1 MLLQLETCCGE
12 GGDFGVDCCARL
24 WQPMPSTTKRKTNDP
39 VLRFIDSFR
48 ASINSGSLWSIYCD
62 RIRLPFYHPSVF
74 ETDLV
79 TCDFFGVPIAA
90 LHHYYANVL
99 PGFRIMGQ
107 KTRIKRISIMIALS
121 LTPSGECETE
131 GQCDHEK
138 PTDSSFAV
146 THYWQTS
153 FLIKPAAEVQVQRST
168 SPELGGIPK
177 LRLYVFYSALF
188 RARPFLRTSIQVR
201 RSYVAW
207 PWLSYFAPLVL
218 CVVPMI
224 GSTRRGHRRICDASS
239 DPLGKLTYPTAL
251 LPLVIAQFNTVDLR

>member
-1 MLLQLETCCGE
+1 
-12 GGDFGVDCCARL
+12 
-24 WQPMPSTTKRKTNDP
+24 MPSTTKRKTNDP

-138 PTDSSFAV
+138 PTDSSFAF

-168 SPELGGIPK
+168 SPELGGIA
-177 LRLYVFYSALF
+177 RDEIVGRFLF
-188 RARPFLRTSIQVR
+188 RPCQGSTIFAHVDPGPTLLRRLALAVIFRTLGAVR
-201 RSYVAW
+201 RPDDW
-207 PWLSYFAPLVL
+207 
-218 CVVPMI
+218 
-224 GSTRRGHRRICDASS
+224 
-239 DPLGKLTYPTAL
+239 
-251 LPLVIAQFNTVDLR
+251 